1 MKLRDGYLM
10 KKIADEYVLVPFG
23 TRAEEVNKLLN
34 LSETAAFIYMHI
46 PEVADAEEM
55 ALLVSSEYGVDLA
68 EVRADVKE
76 VLASMETQGL
86 ICME

>member
-1 MKLRDGYLM
+1 MRLTDGYLM

-23 TRAEEVNKLLN
+23 ERAEQVNKLLN

-46 PEVADAEEM
+46 PEVSDVEEM
-55 ALLVSSEYGVDLA
+55 AQLVSTEYGVDVS
-68 EVRADVKE
+68 EVRTDVKE